1 MAKLLL
7 IDDDPDILGLV
18 RFLFETSGHQVFST
32 LDPRQAFEL
41 AATTLPDA
49 IVLDVMMPGISG
61 WEVLERLRA
70 DERTRALPVVMLSAI
85 GDSSNRTKGLRLGAD
100 DFLPKPFSPEELLA
114 RVEALVARRKRLTG
128 QLEGQIRPGTLPEM
142 LQALELARRTGCL
155 EVVSALGDGEVLLA
169 DGNLVGA
176 VFAGLDG
183 EEALL
188 QVLALETGSFAYRDG
203 PRPAETSSRNT
214 LQLRPLLLEQAW
226 LDDELRRRAHLLPA
240 ERSPL
245 TLLGRPRIPAEVDSL
260 PIPAVL
266 DTLEQGRIRD
276 LAGLLEAR
284 MASTLRTKL
293 ALTWLVEQGA
303 VASLDTSG
311 PRDAL
316 QAPESSLELGEE
328 LFEESSHLPEELD
341 AALRD
346 FFQTA
351 LFSGHGL
358 DPAELTVLY
367 GGSAWQELAPTIEAL
382 LPWLR
387 VRDTEVTP
395 AQARPGSFDLRHSD
409 GTLRLH
415 LKALTLDGELQL
427 GSPLG
432 GLVLWLDPTLAVPE
446 LLAAVDQS
454 LRHVAPRPSC
464 LLTGFPTEP
473 DGAALPAGWF
483 SLPMAQPS
491 FAALLRGLSQQL

>member
-18 RFLFETSGHQVFST
+18 RFLFETSGHQVSST

-41 AATTLPDA
+41 ATTTLPDA

-70 DERTRALPVVMLSAI
+70 DERTRALPVIMLSAI

-114 RVEALVARRKRLTG
+114 RVEALIARRKRLSG
-128 QLEGQIRPGTLPEM
+128 QLEGQLRPGTLSEM

-169 DGNLVGA
+169 EGNLVGA

-188 QVLALETGSFAYRDG
+188 QALALETGSFAYRDEPLPTG
-203 PRPAETSSRNT
+203 TSPRSA

-245 TLLGRPRIPAEVDSL
+245 TLLSRPRPPADVDSL

-266 DTLEQGRIRD
+266 ETLEQGRIRN
-276 LAGLLEAR
+276 LGGLLEAR
-284 MASTLRTKL
+284 LASSLRTKL

-303 VASLDTSG
+303 VASLDTPVPGSS
-311 PRDAL
+311 A
-316 QAPESSLELGEE
+316 AAESSLDLGAD
-328 LFEESSHLPEELD
+328 LFDQEPQLPEELD
-341 AALRD
+341 GALRD

-351 LFSGHGL
+351 LFSGHDL
-358 DPAELTVLY
+358 DGAEVRVLY
-367 GGSAWQELAPTIEAL
+367 AASAWGELAPVVETI

-395 AQARPGSFDLRHSD
+395 AQARPGSFDLRHSV
-409 GTLRLH
+409 GTLRLQ
-415 LKALTLDGELQL
+415 LAPLPAAGEPVLS
-427 GSPLG
+427 GPLC
-432 GLVLWLDPTLAVPE
+432 GLVVWLDPTLAPAE
-446 LLAAVDQS
+446 LLAALERS
-454 LRHVAPRPSC
+454 LSAVSPRPSC
-464 LLTGFPTEP
+464 SLTGPR
-473 DGAALPAGWF
+473 AAPASGSLPAGW
-483 SLPMAQPS
+483 SYQPMPQPS